1 MSIFAKLAADEIAA
15 LAVPLQNVCAA
26 IASGDGSVASV
37 VGQGV
42 VLQGALISLAPQ
54 LQKVGVTDFFT
65 AFGALIAAEAAK
77 AQAALAPVAPAVPA
91 SAS

>member
-15 LAVPLQNVCAA
+15 LAVPLQNVCSTIAA
-26 IASGDGSVASV
+26 GDGSVASV

-54 LQKVGVTDFFT
+54 LQKVGVNDFFT
-65 AFGALIAAEAAK
+65 ALGKLITDEAAK
-77 AQAALAPVAPAVPA
+77 AQAALNPVPAVAA